1 MICMG
6 RRERAGDVNALGRG
20 DDWGGGARKLLFFCV
35 FGTVS

>member
-6 RRERAGDVNALGRG
+6 RRERAGDVNDLGRG
-20 DDWGGGARKLLFFCV
+20 DDWGGARKLLFFCV